1 MADTEVIVQDQATGL
16 FGFRL
21 EMGRD
26 GNGIRMQ
33 ARRTGFRTQK
43 AALTEYRRLCRQ
55 RDAQH
60 PKPRLSDTVQDI
72 CQKVFV
78 MWVGRRVRA
87 VLTVASMYRCG
98 SCTAVSV

>member
-1 MADTEVIVQDQATGL
+1 MSDTEIIVQDQATGL

-26 GNGIRMQ
+26 RNGIRTQ
-33 ARRTGFRTQK
+33 ARRTGFRIEK

-60 PKPRLSDTVQDI
+60 PKPRLSDTVQDL
-72 CQKVFV
+72 CQVWLLAREPGNQKCRTPLLES
-78 MWVGRRVRA
+78 RRVGLGA
-87 VLTVASMYRCG
+87 LGDA
-98 SCTAVSV
+98 